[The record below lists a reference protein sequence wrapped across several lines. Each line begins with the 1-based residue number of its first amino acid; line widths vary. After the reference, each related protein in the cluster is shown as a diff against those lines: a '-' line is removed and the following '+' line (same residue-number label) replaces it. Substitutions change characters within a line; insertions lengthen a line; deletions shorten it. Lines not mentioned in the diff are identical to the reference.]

1 MIFSYYNTFCVN
13 AKDIFTDISAE
24 DSFPAGDTI
33 CERVIQM
40 EVKTFAATLGLGM
53 AAGAAAMLMIPK
65 QSKVYKAADNAAT
78 KLKEEVTETV
88 QSMMKK

>member
-1 MIFSYYNTFCVN
+1 M
-13 AKDIFTDISAE
+13 
-24 DSFPAGDTI
+24 GDTI
-33 CERVIQM
+33 CEGVIQM

>member
-1 MIFSYYNTFCVN
+1 
-13 AKDIFTDISAE
+13 
-24 DSFPAGDTI
+24 
-33 CERVIQM
+33 M

-65 QSKVYKAADNAAT
+65 QSKVYKAADNAAA